1 MHVHLPKPLHG
12 WRAFV
17 GEVGIIV
24 VGVLIALGAEQI
36 VETMSWRN
44 HVTQARGDLRA
55 ELESDLA
62 AAQERIEFAP
72 CVARRMDQMDELIDH
87 PPAYRWQLL
96 PGHILVPIRV
106 WSSAQWESALATG
119 AVAHMRSGE
128 RAQYT
133 QIYSLVTGL
142 RPILSSEFESVT
154 ELYLLEHGGP
164 LSEASQDRLRA
175 DVARIR
181 GFNMIIVV
189 ASAELSRQVHAAG
202 INLSAEDRRQ
212 LKNEVCA
219 MPHDTLA
226 HLLAR

>member
-24 VGVLIALGAEQI
+24 VGVLIALGAEQF

-44 HVTQARGDLRA
+44 HVREARGDLRS

-72 CVARRMDQMDELIDH
+72 CVARRMDQMDELIDN
-87 PPAYRWQLL
+87 PPPHRWQLL

-106 WSSAQWESALATG
+106 WSSAQWDSALATG
-119 AVAHMRSGE
+119 AVAHMRSGD
-128 RAQYT
+128 RAQYA

-142 RPILSSEFESVT
+142 RPILNSEFASVS
-154 ELYLLEHGGP
+154 ELYLLERGGP

-181 GFNMIIVV
+181 GYNGVV
-189 ASAELSRQVHAAG
+189 VLASSELSREMRVAG
-202 INLSAEDRRQ
+202 IVLTAEDRRQ
-212 LKNEVCA
+212 LKTEVCA
-219 MPHDTLA
+219 MPRDA
-226 HLLAR
+226 LARPSD

>member
-1 MHVHLPKPLHG
+1 MHFHLPKPLHG

-24 VGVLIALGAEQI
+24 VGVLIALSAEQI
-36 VETMSWRN
+36 VETMTWRS
-44 HVTQARGDLRA
+44 HVREARSDLRS

-72 CVARRMDQMDELIDH
+72 CVARRMDQMDELIDN
-87 PPAYRWQLL
+87 PPAHRWQLL

-106 WSSAQWESALATG
+106 WSSAQWDSALATG
-119 AVAHMRSGE
+119 AVAHMRSGD
-128 RAQYT
+128 RAQYA

-142 RPILSSEFESVT
+142 RPILTSEFASVS
-154 ELYLLEHGGP
+154 ELYLLERGGP

-181 GFNMIIVV
+181 GYNGVV
-189 ASAELSRQVHAAG
+189 ALASSELSREMQVAG
-202 INLSAEDRRQ
+202 IALTAEDRRQ
-212 LKNEVCA
+212 LKSEVCA
-219 MPHDTLA
+219 MPRDTLA
-226 HLLAR
+226 GTIR